1 MFADGGES
9 YSIRNT
15 KGIPY
20 QKQIDAFYDG
30 DSKTVGR
37 SDDIYIA
44 DADNSLSSLGIGE
57 KPFFMLKSNLRKSTR
72 VAGNNPSNSAHGIS
86 ESIIRKLPEFI
97 KSPALIVQGDGRI
110 SIIPGITVKT
120 EKNNTAPLLIA
131 VNPNGSVDGIDAY
144 EIKSIYGRENFANWL
159 DLRARD
165 SKIIAGD
172 GKKAAALLRDVGKQ
186 YPEPV
191 AYAADLTDAILSQ
204 SKGDV
209 KSPTLGDE
217 IRRQIM
223 GTEAESLPGEFG
235 YKAERLKD
243 YRLGDT
249 IPNVHENVKY
259 SAFNEEVARQLA
271 GEDRGKVKFSAED
284 TTENPTDDPD
294 IRYSLTQATEGRKMN
309 SRARRDVNQTM
320 NAVQTELRGLIEAET
335 RAARDT
341 QKQVLSELAQTALD
355 GKNISQEQ
363 INDAFETVWNAGRVV
378 DRSAGEAAWD
388 VKEYLRTQGVALSE
402 ADQALTARRRR
413 CSI

>member
-1 MFADGGES
+1 M
-9 YSIRNT
+9 
-15 KGIPY
+15 
-20 QKQIDAFYDG
+20 
-30 DSKTVGR
+30 
-37 SDDIYIA
+37 
-44 DADNSLSSLGIGE
+44 
-57 KPFFMLKSNLRKSTR
+57 
-72 VAGNNPSNSAHGIS
+72 
-86 ESIIRKLPEFI
+86 
-97 KSPALIVQGDGRI
+97 
-110 SIIPGITVKT
+110 
-120 EKNNTAPLLIA
+120 
-131 VNPNGSVDGIDAY
+131 
-144 EIKSIYGRENFANWL
+144 
-159 DLRARD
+159 
-165 SKIIAGD
+165 
-172 GKKAAALLRDVGKQ
+172 LRDVGKQ

-191 AYAADLTDAILSQ
+191 AYAADLTNAILSQ
-204 SKGDV
+204 SQGGV

-235 YKAERLKD
+235 YKAERPKD
-243 YRLGDT
+243 YRLDD
-249 IPNVHENVKY
+249 NV
-259 SAFNEEVARQLA
+259 SDDGGNE
-271 GEDRGKVKFSAED
+271 
-284 TTENPTDDPD
+284 TPTDDPD
-294 IRYSLTQATEGRKMN
+294 IRYSLMQATEGRKMS

-341 QKQVLSELAQTALD
+341 QKQVLAELAQTALD

>member
-57 KPFFMLKSNLRKSTR
+57 KPFFMLKSNLRKSIR

-86 ESIIRKLPEFI
+86 ESVIRKLPELI

-191 AYAADLTDAILSQ
+191 AYAADLTNAILSQ
-204 SKGDV
+204 SQG
-209 KSPTLGDE
+209 G
-217 IRRQIM
+217 
-223 GTEAESLPGEFG
+223 
-235 YKAERLKD
+235 
-243 YRLGDT
+243 
-249 IPNVHENVKY
+249 VKY

-284 TTENPTDDPD
+284 EGDGRYLADLDDRS
-294 IRYSLTQATEGRKMN
+294 IEGRKMS

-341 QKQVLSELAQTALD
+341 QKQVLSELAQTVLD

-388 VKEYLRTQGVALSE
+388 VKEYLRTQGVALGE